1 MSTAGAWARPHE
13 RSKKLSVSPM
23 LPKCDFIVY
32 FVYDSAE
39 TPTNPRGI
47 EVDLSKIHGNEVLVV
62 IEP

>member
-1 MSTAGAWARPHE
+1 
-13 RSKKLSVSPM
+13 M

-47 EVDLSKIHGNEVLVV
+47 EVDLSKMHGNEVLVV
-62 IEP
+62 IES

>member
-1 MSTAGAWARPHE
+1 
-13 RSKKLSVSPM
+13 M

-32 FVYDSAE
+32 FVYDSVE

-47 EVDLSKIHGNEVLVV
+47 EVDLSKMHGNEVLVV